1 MKNLF
6 KSIALMAM
14 LLVGAGAMVA
24 CEVENGDGYEPD
36 APAKKPTSAT
46 FKLTYCVNS
55 ELLEVFDLT
64 MEYTDCE
71 GKTQSV
77 DMPADEWTTNLPKD
91 AKDNGA
97 EKAFVVEVAAAS
109 LPATAS
115 YSVTYALKSEY
126 PSNDKFN
133 FVRGSYI
140 VYVPNVG
147 EAKTVGSSQISKGYR
162 PEGFEVY
169 MAAPQGRS
177 ISVDADGNIVM

>member
-24 CEVENGDGYEPD
+24 CEGESGNEPD
-36 APAKKPTSAT
+36 APVAKPTSAT
-46 FKLTYCVNS
+46 FKLAYCTNS

-64 MEYTDCE
+64 MSYTNCE
-71 GKTQSV
+71 GETATV
-77 DMPADEWTTNLPKD
+77 EMVADQWTTDVPEQ
-91 AKDNGA
+91 AKEYGC

-115 YSVTYALKSEY
+115 YTVTYTLKSEY
-126 PSNDKFN
+126 PSKEKFN